1 MSPVSY
7 HSCVTDAAEPTTSDS
22 DRTAP
27 ASRPRIRSIALPTE
41 HGGWGFTLEPIL
53 LGLLVAPSAAAWE
66 LSAAA
71 LGIFLARRPVKLVST
86 DLVRRRWL
94 PRSRIALIF
103 ALLYGGL
110 ALAGTIGAFFT
121 AEGPFWIPVLVAI
134 PFALV
139 ALRADAQS
147 KNRALI
153 PELSG
158 SIAMGATVSAIAL
171 GSGWDLGPAFGLW
184 LVLAARDVAAIVLV
198 RGQIRRLKGRPTG
211 VSTIYAVQV
220 ACTVVLGVAAIVDI
234 VPWLSVVAIAFVGL
248 VAVVSLNRPPVE
260 ARVIGWT
267 QMGVGL
273 MVVLLTAA
281 GVHLGW

>member
-1 MSPVSY
+1 
-7 HSCVTDAAEPTTSDS
+7 VTDAAERPNSDS

-86 DLVRRRWL
+86 DIVRRRWL
-94 PRSRIALIF
+94 
-103 ALLYGGL
+103 
-110 ALAGTIGAFFT
+110 
-121 AEGPFWIPVLVAI
+121 PVLVAI
-134 PFALV
+134 PFALI

-198 RGQIRRLKGRPTG
+198 RGQIRRLKRRQTG
-211 VSTIYAVQV
+211 TSVIYAVQA
-220 ACTVVLGVAAIVDI
+220 ACIGVVVVAAVADI
-234 VPWLSVVAIAFVGL
+234 VPWLAVVAIALVGV

-273 MVVLLTAA
+273 MVVLFTAA

>member
-1 MSPVSY
+1 M
-7 HSCVTDAAEPTTSDS
+7 TDAAEPTTTEP
-22 DRTAP
+22 DRTA
-27 ASRPRIRSIALPTE
+27 ATGRPRIRSIALPTE
-41 HGGWGFTLEPIL
+41 HGGWGFTLEPII

-66 LSAAA
+66 LSVAA
-71 LGIFLARRPVKLVST
+71 LGIFLARRPVKILST
-86 DLVRRRWL
+86 DLVRKRWL
-94 PRSRIALIF
+94 PRSRIALAF

-110 ALAGTIGAFFT
+110 ALAGAIGAFLT
-121 AEGPFWIPVLVAI
+121 ADGPFWIPVLVAI
-134 PFALV
+134 PFALI
-139 ALRADAQS
+139 ALRADARS

-198 RGQIRRLKGRPTG
+198 RAQIRRLKGRPTG
-211 VSTIYAVQV
+211 APKVYSVQV
-220 ACTVVLGVAAIVDI
+220 ACTVVVAGAAIDGI
-234 VPWLSVVAIAFVGL
+234 VPWLAVVAIGLVGV

-273 MVVLLTAA
+273 MVVLVTAA

>member
-1 MSPVSY
+1 V
-7 HSCVTDAAEPTTSDS
+7 
-22 DRTAP
+22 
-27 ASRPRIRSIALPTE
+27 
-41 HGGWGFTLEPIL
+41 
-53 LGLLVAPSAAAWE
+53 
-66 LSAAA
+66 
-71 LGIFLARRPVKLVST
+71 
-86 DLVRRRWL
+86 
-94 PRSRIALIF
+94 
-103 ALLYGGL
+103 
-110 ALAGTIGAFFT
+110 ALAGTIGAFYT

-147 KNRALI
+147 RNRALI

-198 RGQIRRLKGRPTG
+198 RGQVRRLKKRPVG
-211 VSTIYAVQV
+211 ASAIYVVQV
-220 ACTVVLGVAAIVDI
+220 VCIGVIAVAAAGDI
-234 VPWLSVVAIAFVGL
+234 VPWLSVFAVALVGL
-248 VAVVSLNRPPVE
+248 VSVVSLNRPPVE

-273 MVVLLTAA
+273 MVVVLTAA

>member
-1 MSPVSY
+1 
-7 HSCVTDAAEPTTSDS
+7 
-22 DRTAP
+22 
-27 ASRPRIRSIALPTE
+27 
-41 HGGWGFTLEPIL
+41 
-53 LGLLVAPSAAAWE
+53 LLVAPSAAAWE

-198 RGQIRRLKGRPTG
+198 RGQIRRLKRRPTG
-211 VSTIYAVQV
+211 APTIYAVQV
-220 ACTVVLGVAAIVDI
+220 ACTAVLGTAAIVDI
-234 VPWLSVVAIAFVGL
+234 APWLSVVAIALVGL

-281 GVHLGW
+281 GVNLGW

>member
-1 MSPVSY
+1 M
-7 HSCVTDAAEPTTSDS
+7 TDAAEPTTVDS
-22 DRTAP
+22 DRAAAP
-27 ASRPRIRSIALPTE
+27 SRLRIRSIALPTE

-71 LGIFLARRPVKLVST
+71 LGIFLARRPVKIVST

-198 RGQIRRLKGRPTG
+198 RGQIRRLKGRQTG
-211 VSTIYAVQV
+211 ASVIYSVQAACIGVV
-220 ACTVVLGVAAIVDI
+220 AVAAVADI
-234 VPWLSVVAIAFVGL
+234 VPWLAVVAIALVGL

-273 MVVLLTAA
+273 MVVLVTAA
-281 GVHLGW
+281 GVHIGW

>member
-1 MSPVSY
+1 VNE
-7 HSCVTDAAEPTTSDS
+7 AAESSETDS

-27 ASRPRIRSIALPTE
+27 AGRPRIRSIALPTE

-66 LSAAA
+66 LSVAA
-71 LGIFLARRPVKLVST
+71 LGIFLARRPVKIFST

-94 PRSRIALIF
+94 PRSRIALAF

-110 ALAGTIGAFFT
+110 AIAGTIGAFFT

-134 PFALV
+134 PFALI
-139 ALRADAQS
+139 ALRADARS

-198 RGQIRRLKGRPTG
+198 RAQIRRLKGRPTG
-211 VSTIYAVQV
+211 ASTVYTVQA
-220 ACTVVLGVAAIVDI
+220 ACTGVVAVAAIAGI
-234 VPWLSVVAIAFVGL
+234 VPWLGVVAIGLVGL
-248 VAVVSLNRPPVE
+248 VAAASLSRPAVE

-273 MVVLLTAA
+273 MVVLVTAA
-281 GVHLGW
+281 GVHLDW

>member
-1 MSPVSY
+1 MN
-7 HSCVTDAAEPTTSDS
+7 DALESTGIES
-22 DRTAP
+22 DRTAST
-27 ASRPRIRSIALPTE
+27 SRPRIRSIALPTE

-66 LSAAA
+66 LSVAA
-71 LGIFLARRPVKLVST
+71 LGIFLARRPIKIFST

-94 PRSRIALIF
+94 PRSRIALAF

-139 ALRADAQS
+139 ALRADARS

-198 RGQIRRLKGRPTG
+198 RAQIRRLKGRPTG
-211 VSTIYAVQV
+211 ASTVYVVQA
-220 ACTVVLGVAAIVDI
+220 ACTGVVAVAAIAGI
-234 VPWLSVVAIAFVGL
+234 VPWLGVVAIGLVGL
-248 VAVVSLNRPPVE
+248 VAVVSLSRPPVE

-273 MVVLLTAA
+273 MVVLVTAA
-281 GVHLGW
+281 GVHVGW

>member
-1 MSPVSY
+1 M
-7 HSCVTDAAEPTTSDS
+7 
-22 DRTAP
+22 
-27 ASRPRIRSIALPTE
+27 RIRSIALPTE

-66 LSAAA
+66 LSVAA
-71 LGIFLARRPVKLVST
+71 LGIFLARRPVKILST

-94 PRSRIALIF
+94 PRSRIALAF

-110 ALAGTIGAFFT
+110 ALAGTVGAFFT

-198 RGQIRRLKGRPTG
+198 RGQIRGLKGRPTG
-211 VSTIYAVQV
+211 ASTIYAVQAACIGVV
-220 ACTVVLGVAAIVDI
+220 AIAAIVDI
-234 VPWLSVVAIAFVGL
+234 APGLAVVAIALVGV
-248 VAVVSLNRPPVE
+248 VAAVSLNRPPVE

-273 MVVLLTAA
+273 MVVLVTAA